1 MHAQPHPRSRVRLL
15 TSIAS
20 SLVLVL
26 LTFGAAP
33 APAADASPRTT
44 PAPSA
49 QGRASFHTS
58 SPAWVGRRGTATVPL
73 PQPSNANVDWQW
85 LRGGWEVK
93 FNWAESRQMSR
104 GFSYCTAIAALL
116 PTGITQAVAASCGLL
131 WIMADIGVAN
141 GKCVK
146 IFVPLSL
153 INTSIGYWSC
163 HH

>member
-1 MHAQPHPRSRVRLL
+1 MR
-15 TSIAS
+15 SIAS
-20 SLVLVL
+20 TVVLVL
-26 LTFGAAP
+26 MTIGITAAP
-33 APAADASPRTT
+33 TGASAGTSRGAPEHDRVAFQTFSP
-44 PAPSA
+44 
-49 QGRASFHTS
+49 Q
-58 SPAWVGRRGTATVPL
+58 WVGRPGTVTVPL
-73 PQPSNANVDWQW
+73 PATSNASVDWQW

-146 IFVPLSL
+146 IFVPISL

-163 HH
+163 QH